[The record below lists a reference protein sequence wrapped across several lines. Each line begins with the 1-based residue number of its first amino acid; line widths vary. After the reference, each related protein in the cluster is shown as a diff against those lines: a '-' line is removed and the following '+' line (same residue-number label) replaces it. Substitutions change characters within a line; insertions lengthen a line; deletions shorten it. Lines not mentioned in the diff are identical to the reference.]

1 MSVIEVVAPGMLT
14 TVQDLGRTGHR
25 ASGVGPGGAVDTLS
39 HRVANLLVGN
49 PDDAAAFEVTLLGP
63 RLVFP
68 TGSWVAIT
76 GAVRG
81 AVVVT
86 AEGRASDVPAG
97 HPIWVP
103 AGATLTG
110 GPCSPH
116 GCRSSLAVAGGL
128 DVPLLLGGR
137 GTELRSGFG
146 GFQGRALLAGDRI
159 AVGASRRKPPADRH
173 RVVVEPQTVPP
184 ELTPWPAGSATNGTA
199 SPPIRVLRGPEFDAF
214 PEKSREA
221 LFTSPFIVT
230 PDSDRSGCRLSGEA
244 LASPAMTLS
253 EVVMAGTIQVPP
265 SGQPIVL
272 AADHPV
278 TGGYPRIAVV
288 ATIDLPR
295 IGQAPP
301 GAALRFVE
309 IGLDEAQRLLRDL
322 ERTLRIFT
330 LGLEHLR

>member
-1 MSVIEVVAPGMLT
+1 MSMIEVVAPGMLT
-14 TVQDLGRTGHR
+14 TIQDLGRTGHR

-39 HRVANLLVGN
+39 HRVANRLVGN
-49 PDDAAAFEVTLLGP
+49 PDDAAALEITLLGP

-68 TGSWVAIT
+68 AEAWVAIT
-76 GAVRG
+76 GAMRG
-81 AVVVT
+81 AVVGT
-86 AEGRASDVPAG
+86 ADGEATEVPAG

-103 AGATLTG
+103 AGATLTC
-110 GPCSPH
+110 GPCAPH
-116 GCRSSLAVAGGL
+116 GCRSTLAVAGGL
-128 DVPLLLGGR
+128 DVPAVLGGR
-137 GTELRSGFG
+137 GTDLRSGFG

-173 RVVVEPQTVPP
+173 RVVVVPQTAPP
-184 ELTPWPAGSATNGTA
+184 ELTPWPNGSPANGA
-199 SPPIRVLRGPEFDAF
+199 APPPIRVLRGPEFEAF
-214 PEKSREA
+214 SEKSREG
-221 LFTSPFIVT
+221 LFTSTFIVT
-230 PDSDRSGCRLSGEA
+230 PDSDRSGCRLSGQA
-244 LASPAMTLS
+244 LSSPAMTLS
-253 EVVMAGTIQVPP
+253 EVVVAGTIQVPP

-309 IGLDEAQRLLRDL
+309 IGLDEAQRLLQDL
-322 ERTLRIFT
+322 ERTLRIFP

>member
-1 MSVIEVVAPGMLT
+1 MSMIEVVAPGMLT
-14 TVQDLGRTGHR
+14 TIQDLGRLGSR
-25 ASGVGPGGAVDTLS
+25 FSGVGPGGAMDTLS

-49 PDDAAAFEVTLLGP
+49 PDDAAALEITLLGP
-63 RLVFP
+63 RLAFP
-68 TGSWVAIT
+68 AGAWVAIT
-76 GAVRG
+76 GAARG

-86 AEGRASDVPAG
+86 ADGQSTPVPAG

-103 AGATLTG
+103 DAATLAC
-110 GPCSPH
+110 GPCAPH
-116 GCRSSLAVAGGL
+116 GCRSTLAVAGGL
-128 DVPLLLGGR
+128 DAPLILGGR
-137 GTELRSGFG
+137 GTDLRSGFG
-146 GFQGRALLAGDRI
+146 GWQGRALLGGDRI
-159 AVGASRRKPPADRH
+159 PVGAPSRKPPADRRH
-173 RVVVEPQTVPP
+173 VIVVPQTALPG
-184 ELTPWPAGSATNGTA
+184 LTPWPAGSPAHGAA

-214 PEKSREA
+214 PTASREA
-221 LFTSPFIVT
+221 FFTDAFTVT
-230 PDSDRSGCRLSGEA
+230 PDSDRSGCRLSGQT
-244 LASPAMTLS
+244 LVPPTMTLS
-253 EVVMAGTIQVPP
+253 EVVVAGTIQAPP

-301 GAALRFVE
+301 GASLRFVE
-309 IGLDEAQRLLRDL
+309 IGLDEAQRLLRER

>member
-1 MSVIEVVAPGMLT
+1 MTSIEVVVPGMLT
-14 TVQDLGRTGHR
+14 TIQDLGRIGHR

-49 PDDAAAFEVTLLGP
+49 PADAAAFEITLLGP
-63 RLVFP
+63 RLLFP
-68 TGSWVAIT
+68 EGAWVAIS
-76 GAVRG
+76 GAMRG
-81 AVVVT
+81 AVVFT
-86 AEGRASDVPAG
+86 AEGESTDVPAG
-97 HPIWVP
+97 HPVWVP
-103 AGATLTG
+103 AGATLTC
-110 GPCSPH
+110 GPSSPH

-137 GTELRSGFG
+137 GTDLRSGFG
-146 GFQGRALLAGDRI
+146 GWQGRALLTGDRI
-159 AVGASRRKPPADRH
+159 PFGASRRKPPADRH
-173 RVVVEPQTVPP
+173 RVVVGPQTAPP
-184 ELTPWPAGSATNGTA
+184 ELSPWPAGGPANTAA
-199 SPPIRVLRGPEFDAF
+199 SPPIRVLRGLEFDAF
-214 PEKSREA
+214 SGKSRA
-221 LFTSPFIVT
+221 AFFTSTFVVT
-230 PDSDRSGCRLSGEA
+230 PDSDRSGCRLSGET
-244 LASPAMTLS
+244 LAAPTMPLS
-253 EVVMAGTIQVPP
+253 EVVVAGTIQVPP

-295 IGQAPP
+295 VGQAPP

-309 IGLDEAQRLLRDL
+309 VGLDEAQRLLRER

>member
-1 MSVIEVVAPGMLT
+1 MSVIKVVAPGMLT
-14 TVQDLGRTGHR
+14 TIQDLGRTGYR
-25 ASGVGPGGAVDTLS
+25 ASGVGPGGAMDALS

-49 PDDAAAFEVTLLGP
+49 PDDTAAFEITLLGP
-63 RLVFP
+63 RLAFP
-68 TGSWVAIT
+68 TGAWVAIT
-76 GAVRG
+76 GAALG
-81 AVVVT
+81 AIVVT
-86 AEGRASDVPAG
+86 AEGESIEVPAG

-103 AGATLTG
+103 AGATLTC

-137 GTELRSGFG
+137 GTDLRSGFG
-146 GFQGRALLAGDRI
+146 GFQGRALQAGDRI

-173 RVVVEPQTVPP
+173 RVFVGPQTAPP
-184 ELTPWPAGSATNGTA
+184 ELTPWPAGGSVDTAA

-214 PEKSREA
+214 SEKSREA
-221 LFTSPFIVT
+221 LFTSTFVIT

-244 LASPAMTLS
+244 LPSPAMTLS

-309 IGLDEAQRLLRDL
+309 IGLDEAQRLLREL